1 MRIKPETTKQLFRE
15 FLHCCY
21 QDGAHGDPRIQ
32 TRPLDSLGRS
42 IRPQA
47 SYLAFLET
55 VLSPDAIGLIIVPKK
70 MFLSDGETKL
80 RKSQSRP

>member
-1 MRIKPETTKQLFRE
+1 MRIKPQTTKQLLRE
-15 FLHCCY
+15 FLRCCY
-21 QDGAHGDPRIQ
+21 QDGAHGDLRIQ
-32 TRPLDSLGRS
+32 TRPLDSLGRF

-55 VLSPDAIGLIIVPKK
+55 VLSPDAIGLISSLRKWFP
-70 MFLSDGETKL
+70 SDGESKI